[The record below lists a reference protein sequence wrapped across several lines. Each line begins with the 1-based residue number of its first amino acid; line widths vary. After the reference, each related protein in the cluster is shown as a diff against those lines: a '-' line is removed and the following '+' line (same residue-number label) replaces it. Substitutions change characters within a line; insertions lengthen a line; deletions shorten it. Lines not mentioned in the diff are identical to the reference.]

1 MSAGELKAEL
11 NIAKWTLELGEMM
24 KFNIVNNQ
32 SLMKIAE
39 LMNMQ

>member
-1 MSAGELKAEL
+1 MFAEEL

-24 KFNIVNNQ
+24 KLNITNNQ
-32 SLMKIAE
+32 SLIKIAE

>member
-1 MSAGELKAEL
+1 MFAEELKAEL

-24 KFNIVNNQ
+24 KLNITNNQ
-32 SLMKIAE
+32 SLIKIAE